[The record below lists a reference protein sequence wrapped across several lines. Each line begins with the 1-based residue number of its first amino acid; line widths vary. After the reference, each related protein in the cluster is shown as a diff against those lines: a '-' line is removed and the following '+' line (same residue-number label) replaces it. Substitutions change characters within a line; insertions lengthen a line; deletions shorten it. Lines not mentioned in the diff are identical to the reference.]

1 MELNDLDRAELG
13 RLIAESST
21 GGRLDSEDDD
31 GNAVYISWKLKTNKW
46 KD

>member
-13 RLIAESST
+13 RLIAEGST

-31 GNAVYISWKLKTNKW
+31 GNAVYFKEIKKYQLIL
-46 KD
+46 